1 MAGTAVATVHVAPAD
16 VMSGRGVADATW
28 TSSDLRIAS
37 VAPATWDDST
47 ATTVVTGYQGG
58 RVTLT
63 AMVRLRDS
71 STATVTASVVVRAA
85 NGMAVWPD
93 TNALVP
99 GVARTLSARDVADG
113 SPYYAPAA
121 GVRWVTDAPDV
132 ATVDSTGRVTP
143 HASGRATVS
152 AVRAVTG
159 AGEQRASALVVV
171 RTYPAPLVFRSI
183 VTADPPPTHTD
194 YPYPH
199 SCGLTRDGRA
209 YCWGENAT
217 GNLGTAEITDRCEE
231 PVRSIPVEHQ
241 RDAIYRVVFSCS
253 TTPVEVGGGHRFT
266 QLSTYALHTC
276 GVTTDGDVYCW
287 GANDSGQA
295 GSGDFATA
303 REPRR
308 ADATVRFRSVNA
320 GAGFTCALAES
331 GAAYCWGLNAAG
343 FSGLTIGSVGG
354 LLGTGSSERVVTRPQ
369 LVLGGLTFASIAAG
383 DGAVC
388 AVTPAGAAYC
398 WGVGDSGE
406 LGTERPATATCA
418 SATDTTCYAFALR
431 LRVAPSRCA
440 FALRP
445 APVQG
450 GLTFREVRVGQRS
463 TCGVTTLD
471 ELWCWGSVD
480 LRSSTDLSN
489 LVPFAVGRVPVQ
501 ITNAPRF
508 AALVSPPSFSYTRGE
523 PCGIGPE
530 GALTCLGETPLGVSG
545 LVGAYTFAQAAVVP
559 QQYFTGREQLRGRPR
574 RRRVLLAL
582 RRRRGARRPAVRGA
596 DHAARDRG
604 AGRRPTVSR
613 GRRPAGSR

>member
-431 LRVAPSRCA
+431 LRVAP
-440 FALRP
+440 RP
-445 APVQG
+445 
-450 GLTFREVRVGQRS
+450 
-463 TCGVTTLD
+463 
-471 ELWCWGSVD
+471 
-480 LRSSTDLSN
+480 
-489 LVPFAVGRVPVQ
+489 
-501 ITNAPRF
+501 
-508 AALVSPPSFSYTRGE
+508 
-523 PCGIGPE
+523 
-530 GALTCLGETPLGVSG
+530 
-545 LVGAYTFAQAAVVP
+545 
-559 QQYFTGREQLRGRPR
+559 
-574 RRRVLLAL
+574 
-582 RRRRGARRPAVRGA
+582 
-596 DHAARDRG
+596 G
-604 AGRRPTVSR
+604 AGRPNVSGGPRRAAEHVRRHDPRRTVVLGVGRPPIVDGPLESGAVRCRPSPGPDHKCAAVRCARLSAVVFVHAGRTVRDRAR
-613 GRRPAGSR
+613 GRADLPRRDAARRVGVGGRVHVRAGCRGPTAVLHGA